1 MELLNCRFVNRVAG
15 GQWESKV
22 VLYIRKYSMN
32 NKSTLVTSAADAC
45 GQPSSIR
52 LMDKPNCSNR
62 EQKESFML
70 SNRSS
75 VSRGCSLAAAA
86 FAVFAVLGAGMQVA
100 QASLLVYEPFNY
112 TAGSNL
118 DGQGNANDIGFSNS
132 SWLNG
137 GTSGNNVLNS
147 IVSPGLSYTDTS
159 GNTLQVLGNALLLSG
174 DESSYRNL
182 SATYG
187 TAGQTIWISM
197 IGRGGSTNSYAG
209 LSLIN
214 TALQYS
220 GDTLNAETMFVG
232 QPSSTNWGFA
242 ADNVTSGSGSGTTDS
257 GVAAS
262 DQAFL
267 VYELVVGSNTQSV
280 DINGTPTSF
289 GVGYT
294 INMWVNPTLGTS
306 LSTTPNASF
315 TDTNDP
321 FYQFNQFVLHA
332 GYSGPLLDELRIGTN
347 YADVAPIASPVPEP
361 TTISLLGIGILALAV
376 GMSLRKRYSLR

>member
-1 MELLNCRFVNRVAG
+1 
-15 GQWESKV
+15 
-22 VLYIRKYSMN
+22 
-32 NKSTLVTSAADAC
+32 
-45 GQPSSIR
+45 
-52 LMDKPNCSNR
+52 
-62 EQKESFML
+62 ML

-75 VSRGCSLAAAA
+75 VSRGYSLAAAA